1 MNEETAPAIRAA
13 TLGPRPVLPADVEI
27 SPEEPWHAGPIKA
40 ILDDAFGQERFTK
53 TVYRL
58 RENIPPIPELCFV
71 LHAAHV
77 LKGTLRFWP
86 VLIENR
92 TPALLLGPIAVRV
105 VDRGKG
111 YARALMWHGL
121 DRARERGHRIVL
133 LVGDAPYYAQFGFE
147 RRLAEKLQLPGW
159 VDENRFLGLELA
171 PGALDGVSG
180 MVGRADKKPVRA
192 AAQPTI

>member
-1 MNEETAPAIRAA
+1 MTETSSPALTEE
-13 TLGPRPVLPADVEI
+13 RPLLPTDVCVL
-27 SPEEPWHAGPIKA
+27 PEEPWHAGPIKA
-40 ILDDAFGQERFTK
+40 ILDDAFGPERYGK

-58 RENIPPIPELCFV
+58 RDGIPPLADLSFV
-71 LHAAHV
+71 LQAGPTIKA
-77 LKGTLRFWP
+77 TLRFWP
-86 VLIENR
+86 VLIAGK

-105 VDRGKG
+105 ADRGKG

-147 RRLAEKLQLPGW
+147 RRLAETLELPGW

-180 MVGRADKKPVRA
+180 MVGRADGKPVRA
-192 AAQPTI
+192 VS

>member
-1 MNEETAPAIRAA
+1 MR
-13 TLGPRPVLPADVEI
+13 GPRPTLPADVEI

-40 ILDDAFGQERFTK
+40 ILDDAFGPERFGK

-58 RENIPPIPELCFV
+58 RDGVPPLPDLCFV

-86 VLIENR
+86 VLIAEK

-105 VDRGKG
+105 ADRGKG

-121 DRARERGHRIVL
+121 DQARSLGHRIVL

-159 VDENRFLGLELA
+159 VDENRFLALELVPA
-171 PGALDGVSG
+171 ALEGVTG
-180 MVGRADKKPVRA
+180 MVGRADKKPVKPGA
-192 AAQPTI
+192 